1 MEQPTSEEFTFP
13 FSQESYP
20 QPEEM
25 LAFQNDNQ
33 NTCNLHNQR
42 EPMTN
47 GIPLVFHPTPPNL
60 RGNDNLIPTRE
71 PYIGE

>member
-25 LAFQNDNQ
+25 LAFQNDNR
-33 NTCNLHNQR
+33 NNYNLCNRMKH
-42 EPMTN
+42 MTN
-47 GIPLVFHPTPPNL
+47 GIPLALHPTPPNP
-60 RGNDNLIPTRE
+60 RANNNPVPTKA
-71 PYIGE
+71 PYVGK